1 MRRHRAHLAR
11 DAAGFRLAEIGEGRE
26 VGEAGSGEAK
36 GAIPFDLGAGIAYG
50 WSGWVWAKSMAH
62 EGGVTAFGE
71 ELRRAREERGVS
83 VEAIC
88 AATKVPAKHI
98 RALEAGALGKLP
110 GGVFRRGFVR
120 SYLGALGLEEG
131 VWMRRFEESCRASGV
146 SEAAEGEWAT
156 FAENVKNSRI
166 VPRRRMG
173 LRWLWVGGMLAA
185 LALAG
190 WCGWRLATH
199 RGLLPAIPISKV
211 LKSSVDNAPS
221 R

>member
-1 MRRHRAHLAR
+1 M
-11 DAAGFRLAEIGEGRE
+11 
-26 VGEAGSGEAK
+26 
-36 GAIPFDLGAGIAYG
+36 
-50 WSGWVWAKSMAH
+50 KSTNMAQ
-62 EGGVTAFGE
+62 EGGVEAFGE
-71 ELRRAREERGVS
+71 QLRMAREERAMT

-88 AATKVPAKHI
+88 DATKVSARHI
-98 RALEAGALGKLP
+98 RALEAGTLGELP

-131 VWMRRFEESCRASGV
+131 PWMRRFEESCRQSGV
-146 SEAAEGEWAT
+146 SEPAVSEWAQ

-166 VPRRRMG
+166 VRRRRMG
-173 LRWLWVGGMLAA
+173 IRWAGVGVTLTA
-185 LALAG
+185 LALGG

-199 RGLLPAIPISKV
+199 RGLLPAIPIWRV